1 MRWTWAFLP
10 VTIPF
15 WLVLGAL
22 AAAVGA
28 RLVTLDWLDQGW
40 AMIGTVAAAA
50 GVEPGA
56 FVALSLL
63 AVVPLAAVELAKA
76 GRWYALC
83 GPRRPSYAR
92 CLRALLAGQATNALA
107 PVRAGDAVRL
117 ALLAAE
123 GGALAPATAALAGAK
138 ALDALVLAAI
148 ATMVAGSAALAH
160 AGWGLAVGGL
170 VTLAGV
176 VLALRGSAAR
186 GWLEAHPL
194 ARKARVGAL
203 VEVAAA
209 LREPRVLL
217 GVASA
222 TAGVWLGGLAAN
234 ALVLAAV
241 GVEPTVELAA
251 RVLVA
256 GYLVGLAPS
265 PPARLGVFEAG
276 IVAALVASGVPAAAA
291 LAAAVTLHVCQLVE
305 LGMLMVASLGGRR
318 WSWSA

>member
-1 MRWTWAFLP
+1 
-10 VTIPF
+10 
-15 WLVLGAL
+15 
-22 AAAVGA
+22 VGA
-28 RLVTLDWLDQGW
+28 RVVTLDWLGQGW
-40 AMIGTVAAAA
+40 AMIGSVAAAA

-83 GPRRPSYAR
+83 GTRRPSYAR

-138 ALDALVLAAI
+138 ALDALILAAI

-160 AGWGLAVGGL
+160 AGWGLAVGAL
-170 VTLAGV
+170 VPLAGAFR
-176 VLALRGSAAR
+176 ALRGTAAR

-194 ARKARVGAL
+194 ARKVRLGAL
-203 VEVAAA
+203 VDVAGA

-241 GVEPTVELAA
+241 GMEPTVDLAA

-276 IVAALVASGVPAAAA
+276 IVAALVASGVPAAAS
-291 LAAAVTLHVCQLVE
+291 LAAAVTLHACQLVE
-305 LGMLMVASLGGRR
+305 LGVLMAASLGGRR
-318 WSWSA
+318 WCRSA